1 MQLTDLE
8 KQMEDLPK
16 KSKKSIVA
24 LIDTKTEHE
33 MEKVLSKLNTME
45 QKFDAKFEGMD
56 AKFEGM
62 DAKFDSFQ
70 FKLNIILWAFGV
82 LLAVMT
88 IFRFTS

>member
-56 AKFEGM
+56 AKF
-62 DAKFDSFQ
+62 DSFQ